1 MTTTNPSPRVS
12 PGTLKLIELA
22 KSLRLPKDSLKRF
35 LQAGYVPQPKQ
46 LIFHAAARAA
56 DSTDNA
62 KEIGFG
68 GARGPG
74 KTHATFA
81 QVALDDCQRVAGLK
95 VLFLRKVAKSAN
107 EAIEDLRQSVL
118 FKTPHRYKEQKSTI
132 IFPNQSRIILG
143 HFQYEK
149 DIDNYLGLEYDII
162 VIEEATQ
169 LSQSKIDKIK
179 SCNRSSKDG
188 FRPRRYYTTN
198 PGGVGHQ
205 WFKSRFIT
213 PFREGKAAEAAN
225 KTKFIPATSKDNKKL
240 NKEYVKDE
248 LEPLTGWLREAWLN
262 GNWDV
267 FAGQYFDKFN
277 YDLHTFDDSHFFTP
291 EFLKANWENIM
302 PWGGF
307 DWGFVHWAVFYLG
320 YKYEGQIYILDE
332 CAVRKQLD
340 QQIAKEIVETCARW
354 NLKPSQLRSI
364 AAGTDCFETNT
375 QTGKTKADVFAD
387 HGVYLTQ
394 ANTSR
399 QTGWS
404 KILTLLGDVDQGI
417 NPTVKINRRC
427 RMLIEQLPAL
437 EHNPDK
443 PGDVKKTNAD
453 DNGFGGDDAGD
464 GVRYFVMDD
473 NESTGIF

>member
-1 MTTTNPSPRVS
+1 MTTTATIPRVS
-12 PGTLKLIELA
+12 AGTLKLIETA
-22 KSLRLPKDSLKRF
+22 KSLGLPKDSLKRF

-46 LIFHAAARAA
+46 LLFHAAARAA
-56 DSTDNA
+56 DDLENA

-81 QVALDDCQRVAGLK
+81 QVALDDCQRIAGLK
-95 VLFLRKVAKSAN
+95 VLFLRKIQKSAN

-132 IFPNQSRIILG
+132 VFPNGSRIILG

-205 WFKSRFIT
+205 WFKSKFIT
-213 PFREGKAAEAAN
+213 PFREDREKEN
-225 KTKFIPATSKDNKKL
+225 KTKFIFATSRDNKKL
-240 NKEYVKDE
+240 NSEYLGE
-248 LEPLTGWLREAWLN
+248 LKSLTGWLRKAWLE
-262 GNWDV
+262 GDWDV
-267 FAGQYFDKFN
+267 FAGQFFDKFN
-277 YDLHTFDDSHFFTP
+277 YNLHTFDDSHFFTP
-291 EFLKANWENIM
+291 DYLAKNWENIQ

-307 DWGFVHWAVFYLG
+307 DWGYNHWAVFYLG
-320 YKYEGQIYILDE
+320 YKHDGIIYVLDE

-340 QQIAKEIVETCARW
+340 QTIAEEIKKCCERW
-354 NLKPSQLRSI
+354 DLKPSQLRNI
-364 AAGTDCFETNT
+364 AAGSDCFETNT
-375 QTGKTKADVFAD
+375 QTGETKAEVFIR
-387 HGVYLTQ
+387 HGVYLNQ
-394 ANTSR
+394 ANMAR

-404 KILTLLGDVDQGI
+404 KILTLLGDAEQGI
-417 NPTVKINRRC
+417 PPTVKINRRC

-453 DNGFGGDDAGD
+453 ENGFGGDDAGD
-464 GVRYFVMDD
+464 GFRYFVMDD
-473 NESTGIF
+473 TDSTGIF